1 MTQTIE
7 QLAEQP
13 ATLRDVPALPDGAPS
28 LARHLA
34 WALTYI
40 RHLQRPMALPSD
52 LESYG
57 EAVAA
62 LEAIEGVAAPT
73 QEIGGR
79 RYWARDDGTLVPDE
93 LVRPE
98 WRLEDEIVRRIATGA
113 LGVNGILGRFKSRS
127 MAEVYGYV
135 ELLAQEYGVAET
147 GKGSVTLHSYDRSLR
162 VQIASADKLSFGPEI
177 HVARGLLL
185 DYLAAEPGSDAL
197 KAVVQGAL
205 GLDRQASIRPREV
218 LRLRAYEIGHET
230 WQEAMRAI
238 DASLRS
244 SGTARYLRVY
254 RRDEGGRW
262 VQIPLDLASV

>member
-1 MTQTIE
+1 MTETIE

-13 ATLRDVPALPDGAPS
+13 ATWRDVPALPDGAPS

-34 WALTYI
+34 WALKFI
-40 RHLQRPMALPSD
+40 GCLQPPMTLPGD

-57 EAVAA
+57 EAIAA

-73 QEIGGR
+73 QEIGGK
-79 RYWARDDGTLVPDE
+79 RYWARSDGSLIPDDLVKAE
-93 LVRPE
+93 H
-98 WRLEDEIVRRIATGA
+98 RLEDEVVRRIATGA
-113 LGVNGILGRFKSRS
+113 LGVSGILGRYKAYS

-135 ELLAQEYGVAET
+135 ELLAQEYGGGKT
-147 GKGSVTLHSYDRSLR
+147 GKGSVTLGTYDGTWR
-162 VQIASADKLSFGPEI
+162 VQIASADKITFGPEI

-254 RRDEGGRW
+254 CRDEGGRW
-262 VQIPLDLASV
+262 VQVPLDLASV